1 MAFNTGRKSRETF
14 SEINITPLTDVFLVL
29 LVVMFLIAPL
39 LDEQSSLK
47 ITPPQT
53 QSTKGQA
60 EADKIKSIFIEI
72 NKEGSIAI
80 NGEILVKDSD
90 KNEVIYDKVYGKIAE
105 LTKDAISSPNKPK
118 IKLKA
123 DDASTHGRV
132 VSVYDAVSQA
142 KQQKRVGQL
151 VLVTVQK
158 TQNQ

>member
-1 MAFNTGRKSRETF
+1 MAFSSGRKSRETF

-47 ITPPQT
+47 INPPQT
-53 QSTKGQA
+53 QSTKGQS

-80 NGEILVKDSD
+80 NGDVLVKESEAND
-90 KNEVIYDKVYGKIAE
+90 VIYDKVYGKITE
-105 LTKDAISSPNKPK
+105 LTNDAVNSPNKPK

-123 DDASTHGRV
+123 DDSSTHGRV

-142 KQQKRVGQL
+142 KSQKRVGQL

-158 TQNQ
+158 KAN